1 MGFLKKDAFLQMLAL
16 TFLILIPFS
25 FLLSPFLFL
34 IPIFLYFFVL
44 TLQDK
49 GWIISQRWMDV
60 VFIHYKVDAK
70 ELQKI
75 VPFPLDLF
83 EGEAVVSIVPFVMGR
98 IRFPFLIPIPGLSK
112 LLELNLRTYV
122 TMKGKPA
129 VYFFTLDSNHLPEVL
144 IARWF
149 FALPYRLKKLAF
161 FLNDF
166 YHFKSPEF
174 SLKAVVGEVKQK
186 SAFDVWATERY
197 ALLTKRGHSTYMG
210 IVEHRPW
217 TLQKLEVKE
226 LTDHFS
232 ILIGEH
238 FKMKEIIETSYSKNL
253 DVRFRSFRR
262 VGVHE
267 EHLL

>member
-1 MGFLKKDAFLQMLAL
+1 MKSIMGFLKKDAFLQMLAL

-98 IRFPFLIPIPGLSK
+98 IRFPFLIPIPGLQSSAGSIDCK
-112 LLELNLRTYV
+112 V
-122 TMKGKPA
+122 
-129 VYFFTLDSNHLPEVL
+129 VFCSSLP
-144 IARWF
+144 
-149 FALPYRLKKLAF
+149 LKKVRF
-161 FLNDF
+161 FL
-166 YHFKSPEF
+166 
-174 SLKAVVGEVKQK
+174 
-186 SAFDVWATERY
+186 R
-197 ALLTKRGHSTYMG
+197 
-210 IVEHRPW
+210 
-217 TLQKLEVKE
+217 
-226 LTDHFS
+226 
-232 ILIGEH
+232 
-238 FKMKEIIETSYSKNL
+238 
-253 DVRFRSFRR
+253 
-262 VGVHE
+262 
-267 EHLL
+267 